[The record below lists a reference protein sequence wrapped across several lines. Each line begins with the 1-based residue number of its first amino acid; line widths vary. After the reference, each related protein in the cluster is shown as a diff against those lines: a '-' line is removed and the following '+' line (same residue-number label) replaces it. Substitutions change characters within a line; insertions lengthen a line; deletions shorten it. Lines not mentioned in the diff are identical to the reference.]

1 MLFVTRKIITA
12 IVSCVLL
19 ATSVITPAFATDSK
33 GLGEAIVTIR
43 TKLDIPKELTEFDS
57 NINRSE
63 ESSSY
68 YVRWFDKDETMWVN
82 ATANSFG
89 DVTSYSIYREEYDR
103 YTPRFPKF
111 NYEQQTETAKKW
123 IERVNP
129 HWLSELVLNT
139 DYERAEVNIYSDNT
153 TITFDRYVNGI
164 KFLYDGVSV
173 RVSNSDGTVKEM
185 YSTWTYN
192 KDIPGPDGII
202 DEEAAGEKFFEISPL
217 KLEYMTFDDKNAQLV
232 YTPENPY
239 LKIDAKSGKQVQLER
254 VYADKEAMEEEAPSA
269 SLNSAGGGGNRYDF
283 TDSELKNLE
292 EIENL
297 IPQEKLIELAR
308 GIENTGLDS
317 ASFKSCSYVRA
328 RSYKDEEEKAL
339 YNAELTFAMNADQ
352 KNEYLA
358 YITFDAQTGEL
369 KSFYSYDY
377 TRYNEKKEDE
387 ELIDSSAALETA
399 KSFLDKN
406 AGDMASAVKAPNST
420 DIRGIN
426 TYTVDFIRYQNDIPF
441 PRNYVCVEIDGRSG
455 KVSRYQ
461 PVWDEDIIFQDPDNI
476 MEIKAAEEKFMEN
489 IGMEKAYINS
499 YPIENNSNQPVIA
512 LAYGLYTNKGTVIDG
527 KSGEVLNS
535 YEKKEKVIPT
545 DISGHYAEEQ
555 IKALI
560 SSGVVECGEDA
571 VFSPDEGIT
580 LRELVAMVSKITYRN
595 QIWDISAIE
604 SFARNNNLIKGDEAF
619 QADKPATRADGPVY
633 IIRLLGYGEVAEL
646 SHIFNQDFSDADMIS
661 EDIAGYVAIA
671 KGLGIIKGD
680 ENGNFN
686 GGESLTRADAA
697 IMIYNYLAR

>member
-217 KLEYMTFDDKNAQLV
+217 KLEYMTF
-232 YTPENPY
+232 EN
-239 LKIDAKSGKQVQLER
+239 R
-254 VYADKEAMEEEAPSA
+254 
-269 SLNSAGGGGNRYDF
+269 
-283 TDSELKNLE
+283 
-292 EIENL
+292 
-297 IPQEKLIELAR
+297 
-308 GIENTGLDS
+308 
-317 ASFKSCSYVRA
+317 C
-328 RSYKDEEEKAL
+328 
-339 YNAELTFAMNADQ
+339 
-352 KNEYLA
+352 
-358 YITFDAQTGEL
+358 
-369 KSFYSYDY
+369 
-377 TRYNEKKEDE
+377 KKRKT
-387 ELIDSSAALETA
+387 STA
-399 KSFLDKN
+399 
-406 AGDMASAVKAPNST
+406 
-420 DIRGIN
+420 
-426 TYTVDFIRYQNDIPF
+426 
-441 PRNYVCVEIDGRSG
+441 
-455 KVSRYQ
+455 
-461 PVWDEDIIFQDPDNI
+461 
-476 MEIKAAEEKFMEN
+476 
-489 IGMEKAYINS
+489 
-499 YPIENNSNQPVIA
+499 
-512 LAYGLYTNKGTVIDG
+512 
-527 KSGEVLNS
+527 
-535 YEKKEKVIPT
+535 
-545 DISGHYAEEQ
+545 
-555 IKALI
+555 
-560 SSGVVECGEDA
+560 
-571 VFSPDEGIT
+571 
-580 LRELVAMVSKITYRN
+580 
-595 QIWDISAIE
+595 
-604 SFARNNNLIKGDEAF
+604 
-619 QADKPATRADGPVY
+619 
-633 IIRLLGYGEVAEL
+633 
-646 SHIFNQDFSDADMIS
+646 
-661 EDIAGYVAIA
+661 
-671 KGLGIIKGD
+671 
-680 ENGNFN
+680 
-686 GGESLTRADAA
+686 
-697 IMIYNYLAR
+697 